1 MKIADIRAKTD
12 AELQDQMSSL
22 AKEGFNLRFQ
32 KAAGQ
37 LANPARSGQV
47 RRGIAKIQTVL
58 GERARGVKI
67 EAKPA
72 AGKNKKTKAE

>member
-12 AELQDQMSSL
+12 AELKDQMSGL

-37 LANPARSGQV
+37 LQNTARTRQIRQS
-47 RRGIAKIQTVL
+47 IAQIQTVL
-58 GERARGVKI
+58 GERTRGVKN
-67 EAKPA
+67 EGKQVA
-72 AGKNKKTKAE
+72 AKNKKTKAE